1 MLRQAV
7 SMWYSGMMR
16 LRILGTGTSMGVPVI
31 GCTCAVC
38 TSRDP
43 RNRRLR
49 TSALVEAAG
58 TTVLIDAGPDMR
70 EQVLRH
76 TIGHV
81 DAVLLTHSHADH
93 IGGIDDLRPFTRHL
107 PNGLP
112 LYGNRA
118 TLDRVR
124 HQFDYAFDPAP
135 SLSTR
140 PQLETREVTGPF
152 QVGALRI
159 VPFTVF
165 HGPHAILGYRF
176 GRLGYITDG
185 KTLPEATMEA
195 LTGLDT
201 LVINALRYEDHPL
214 HFTVEESLAVIE
226 RLAPRQA
233 RLVHITH
240 DLEHAT
246 VNATLPDHVR
256 LAYDGELI
264 ELPDV

>member
-1 MLRQAV
+1 
-7 SMWYSGMMR
+7 MR

-31 GCTCAVC
+31 GCSCVVC
-38 TSRDP
+38 TSDDA

-49 TSALVEAAG
+49 TSALVETAG

-70 EQVLRH
+70 EQVLRYN
-76 TIGHV
+76 IGHL

-93 IGGIDDLRPFTRHL
+93 IGGIDDLRPFTRLL
-107 PNGLP
+107 PGGLP
-112 LYGNRA
+112 IYGNRV

-140 PQLETREVTGPF
+140 PQLETHELNGPF
-152 QVGALRI
+152 RI
-159 VPFTVF
+159 GSLPITPFTVY
-165 HGPHAILGYRF
+165 HGPHAIAGYRF
-176 GRLGYITDG
+176 GQLGYITDG
-185 KTLPEATMEA
+185 KTLPDATMEA

-201 LVINALRYEDHPL
+201 LVINALRHEDHPL
-214 HFTVEESLAVIE
+214 HFTVEEAVAIIKQLE
-226 RLAPRQA
+226 PRQA

-256 LAYDGELI
+256 LAYDGEFI
-264 ELPDV
+264 EIPDA

>member
-1 MLRQAV
+1 
-7 SMWYSGMMR
+7 MMH

-31 GCTCAVC
+31 GCSCAVC
-38 TSRDP
+38 TSDDP

-49 TSALVEAAG
+49 TSALVETAE

-76 TIGHV
+76 NV
-81 DAVLLTHSHADH
+81 DRLDAVLLTHSHADH

-112 LYGNRA
+112 LYGNRV

-140 PQLETREVTGPF
+140 PQLEASELNGPF
-152 QVGALRI
+152 QVGTLPI
-159 VPFTVF
+159 IPFTVY
-165 HGPHAILGYRF
+165 HGPHAIMGYRF

-185 KTLPEATMEA
+185 KTLPDATLEA

-214 HFTVEESLAVIE
+214 HFTVDEALAIIKQ
-226 RLAPRQA
+226 LAPRQA

-246 VNATLPDHVR
+246 VNATLPNNVR

-264 ELPDV
+264 EIPDA